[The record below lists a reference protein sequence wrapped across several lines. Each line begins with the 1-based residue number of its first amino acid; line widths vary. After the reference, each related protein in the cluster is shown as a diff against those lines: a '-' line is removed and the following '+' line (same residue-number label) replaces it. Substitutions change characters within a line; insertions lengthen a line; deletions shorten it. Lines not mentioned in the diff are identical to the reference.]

1 MKKTFLF
8 ALSALAFGQ
17 IFAQTNTLLDQ
28 AFWRAKPDVAAVKAE
43 VEKGNNPLEFNAG
56 AFDPTTLAINQDAP
70 IATVKYLLEQSKN
83 DIKRKTHDARIYLHW
98 AAYRGNVELVE
109 YLLGLGSNINE
120 EDSHGTTPVAFAA
133 GSGGL
138 NKGIVEAFAK
148 KGLDI
153 KKTYRDGANLLLLG
167 IGSDK
172 DFALTDYLVSKGL
185 SINSVDAKG
194 NTAFNYAAR
203 GGDIELLKALLKKG
217 VKYNNDA
224 LIAAAQ
230 GSRRT
235 ANTIEVFKY
244 LVEDLK
250 LKPNYVSAS
259 GENVL
264 HSIVRKANQTE
275 IIKYFLDKGADV
287 NQATKEDG
295 STPFLNAVSG
305 RDLSVVELLAPKV
318 SNFNYAN
325 SKGET
330 ALAIAV
336 RGSTAEVVAF
346 LIGKGANVN
355 AKDKDGNSLASYL
368 IESYRPQMAGGRG
381 AGAPQGGPGA
391 PQGGAGGA
399 RPQQQDDFTTKL
411 NLLKEK
417 GLDFA
422 ALQQDGNSIYHLA
435 VAKNDTRL
443 LQKIADFKVDLNV
456 KNKEGNTALHKAAL
470 IAKDDKVL
478 KFLVDAGAN
487 KTIKTDF
494 EETAFDLAKEN
505 DTLSKNNISVD
516 FLK

>member
-8 ALSALAFGQ
+8 ALSALALGQ

-28 AFWRAKPDVAAVKAE
+28 SFWRAKPDVAAVKAE

-83 DIKRKTHDARIYLHW
+83 DVKRKTHDARIYLHW

-109 YLLGLGSNINE
+109 YLLGLGSDINE

-138 NKGIVEAFAK
+138 NKGIVEAFVK
-148 KGLDI
+148 KGLDL

-167 IGSDK
+167 VGADK
-172 DFALTDYLVSKGL
+172 DLSLTDYLVSKGL

-217 VKYNNDA
+217 VKYNNEA

-235 ANTIEVFKY
+235 ANTIEVYKY

-250 LKPNYVSAS
+250 LKPNFVSAS
-259 GENVL
+259 GETVL
-264 HSIVRKANQTE
+264 HSIVRKPNQSE
-275 IIKYFLDKGADV
+275 IIKYFLDKGVDV

-295 STPFLNAVSG
+295 ATAFLNAASG
-305 RDLSVVELLAPKV
+305 RDLAVLEQLAPKV
-318 SNFNYAN
+318 KDINYVN
-325 SKGET
+325 KKGES
-330 ALAIAV
+330 ALSLAV
-336 RGSTAEVVAF
+336 KGSTAEVVTF

-355 AKDKDGNSLASYL
+355 VKDNDGNTLVAYL
-368 IESYRPQMAGGRG
+368 IESYRPQMGGGRG
-381 AGAPQGGPGA
+381 GAQGA
-391 PQGGAGGA
+391 EGA
-399 RPQQQDDFTTKL
+399 RPQQDDFTVKL

-422 ALQQDGNSIYHLA
+422 TLQQEGNSIYHLA
-435 VAKNDTRL
+435 VTKNDTRL
-443 LQKIADFKVDLNV
+443 LQKLADFKIDLNI

-478 KFLVDAGAN
+478 KFLVNAGAD
-487 KTIKTDF
+487 KSIKTDF
-494 EETAFDLAKEN
+494 DETAFELAKEN
-505 DTLSKNNISVD
+505 NNLTKNNISVD